1 MDIETLRDFCI
12 SIKGSEEC
20 LPFDEVTL
28 VYKVMGKMFALI
40 PLDTDVLSI
49 SVKCNPEIAVEL
61 RERFMAVESAY
72 HFNKKYWNTLY
83 LNMDM
88 HDAEIE
94 KWILHSVDEVICKL
108 PKVTRD
114 KYHYT

>member
-1 MDIETLRDFCI
+1 MDIETLRDFCL

-20 LPFDEVTL
+20 LPFDDVTL

-49 SVKCNPEIAVEL
+49 SVKCNPEIALEL
-61 RERFMAVESAY
+61 RERFMAVEGAY
-72 HFNKKYWNTLY
+72 HFNRKYWNTLY
-83 LNMDM
+83 LNKDM
-88 HDAEIE
+88 NDTEIE

-114 KYHYT
+114 KYYNI